1 MKIRDILDVINGK
14 LLYGDLDKDLEN
26 FSKDTRTI
34 NKGDIYIGIKGD
46 TFDGNTFYKNAF
58 ENGADVCILDNKDI
72 DYEIYDDKSMILVN
86 DSIETL
92 GKLAHYKRMLYNIPV
107 IAVTGSVGKTSTRD
121 IIYSVLSKKFNILKT
136 DGNYNNNIGL
146 PLTILRLKDH
156 DMMVLE
162 MGMDKFGEIEYL
174 SNIANPTHAVITN
187 VGTAHIGNLGSRENI
202 MKAKLEIISGMNENG
217 KLYLNNDNDLLNEH
231 LNEIKEK
238 TNVITIGI
246 DNNSDYMAKDI
257 KLDAFESSFK
267 IDDNDFKINV
277 GGKAFVYNALMGY
290 SLGKEFG
297 LTNKEI
303 YDALVN
309 IKLTENRL
317 EKLTGK
323 KGETI
328 INDTYNASYDSI
340 KNAVELLSKASYKR
354 KILVLGDV
362 LELGEYDKEMHEKIA
377 IEILKYNFDKIIL
390 VGTSVKYIKDMLE
403 NNNYNAD
410 IYLFE
415 KESDTYEL
423 LDNTL
428 DKDDIILL
436 KGSHGI
442 NLINIVNH
450 LKNSD

>member
-1 MKIRDILDVINGK
+1 MKIKDILKVIDGK
-14 LLYGDLDKDLEN
+14 LLYGDLDKELEN

-34 NKGDIYIGIKGD
+34 NQGDVYIGIKGE

-58 ENGADVCILDNKDI
+58 ENGADVAIVDNKELN
-72 DYEIYDDKSMILVN
+72 YEIYEGKSIILVN
-86 DSIETL
+86 DSVEAL
-92 GKLAHYKRMLYNIPV
+92 GKLAHYKRMQYNIPV

-156 DMMVLE
+156 NMMVLE

-174 SNIANPTHAVITN
+174 SNIASPTHAVITN

-202 MKAKLEIISGMNENG
+202 MKAKLEIISGMNKDG

-238 TNVITIGI
+238 INVITIGI
-246 DNNSDYMAKDI
+246 DNNSDYMATDI
-257 KLDAFESSFK
+257 ILDAFESSFK
-267 IDDNDFKINV
+267 IDNKDFKINV
-277 GGKAFVYNALMGY
+277 GGKAFVYNSLMGY
-290 SLGKEFG
+290 SLGKEFN
-297 LTNKEI
+297 LTDEEI

-317 EKLTGK
+317 EKLIGK
-323 KGETI
+323 KNETI

-340 KNAVELLSKASYKR
+340 KNAVELLSKANYKR

-377 IEILKYNFDKIIL
+377 NEILKYSFDKIIL
-390 VGTSVKYIKDMLE
+390 VGNSVKYIKDVLE
-403 NNNYNAD
+403 KNKYNAD
-410 IYLFE
+410 IYMFQ
-415 KESDTYEL
+415 KENETYEL
-423 LDNTL
+423 LDNML
-428 DKDDIILL
+428 EKNDIILL
-436 KGSHGI
+436 KASHGI
-442 NLINIVNH
+442 NLINVVNH
-450 LKNSD
+450 LKK